1 MDRIRLNRREFL
13 EYLAKIPAAGAV
25 AGFGFPFLPVLGESA
40 KAPAL
45 ELSTAD
51 KELLEEILRSGFRF
65 FWEATNPRSGLVKD
79 RSRADGPDTR
89 EIASLA
95 ATGFGLTALCIGDAR
110 GLQPSKQITERV
122 LTTLR
127 QFWLKQYQQH
137 GFFYHFINV
146 HTGYREWQSEISSID
161 TTLLLCGVMTARQ
174 HFADAEIQ
182 DLAGKILDRV
192 DWNWMLNGETTLSHG
207 WKPEEG
213 FLKYRWNDFSE
224 GMMIYLLGLGS
235 NTHPLPAESWSSFK
249 RPIFD
254 FEGARYIGS
263 DAPLFVHQFPHA
275 WFDLRN
281 KRDSYADYFDNSRIA
296 TEVHRRWCFSL
307 SKNFPYFDENLWGI
321 TASDSANGYAV
332 WGGPPA
338 MGPLDGT
345 LVPCAA
351 GGSLPFLRAETLRVL
366 HTMKERFGGKV
377 WKRYGFVDAFN
388 PATHW
393 FDEDVIGIDLGI
405 TMLMAENAL
414 TGSVWETF
422 MKNPEAQRG
431 LARAG
436 FKSQTTPGKT
446 TALPPGLVRGAVSA
460 T

>member
-1 MDRIRLNRREFL
+1 MNVKLNRREFL
-13 EYLAKIPAAGAV
+13 EYMAKIPAAGTLA
-25 AGFGFPFLPVLGESA
+25 AYGCSLL
-40 KAPAL
+40 PAL
-45 ELSTAD
+45 HESGRAPIFEFSTAD
-51 KELLEEILRSGFRF
+51 KELLEEILRSSFRF

-89 EIASLA
+89 EIASIA
-95 ATGFGLTALCIGDAR
+95 ATGFGLTALCVGEAR
-110 GLQPSKQITERV
+110 GFQSSKQITERV

-161 TTLLLCGVMTARQ
+161 TALLLCGVMVARQ
-174 HFADAEIQ
+174 HFKDAEIQ
-182 DLAGKILDRV
+182 DLSAKIIDRV
-192 DWNWMLNGETTLSHG
+192 DWNWMLNGGSTLSHG
-207 WKPEEG
+207 WKPEDG
-213 FLKYRWNDFSE
+213 FLKYRWDDFSE

-235 NTHPLPAESWSSFK
+235 DTHPLPVETWSSFK

-254 FEGARYIGS
+254 FDGARYIGCE
-263 DAPLFVHQFPHA
+263 APLFVHQYPHA

-281 KRDSYADYFDNSRIA
+281 KRDQYADYFENSRIA
-296 TEVHRRWCFSL
+296 TDVHRRWCFSL
-307 SKNFPYFDENLWGI
+307 AKKFPYFGENLWGI
-321 TASDSANGYAV
+321 TASDSAHGYEV
-332 WGGPPA
+332 WGGPPS
-338 MGPLDGT
+338 MGRLDGT

-351 GGSLPFLRAETLRVL
+351 GGSIAFLPTETLRVL

-377 WKRYGFVDAFN
+377 WKQYGFVDAFN
-388 PATHW
+388 PATNW
-393 FDEDVIGIDLGI
+393 FDADVIGIDLGI

-414 TGSVWETF
+414 TGFVWETF
-422 MKNPEAQRG
+422 MKSPEAVRG

-436 FKSQTTPGKT
+436 FKSQTTPAKT
-446 TALPPGLVRGAVSA
+446 MALPPGPVRGAAPV